1 MRGSCHSFA
10 RDPAPLS
17 RPCVL
22 CSPPRP
28 PAGLRVRWLEARRR
42 HGHSPLPA
50 GAATLPPGRAPRS
63 LAAVQPGAGRTAPPG
78 EHPAGGDTQGSAL
91 ALHLGHCMIL
101 ELQPKD
107 AEPDNCKR
115 LGANPS
121 KENIPSPHCLLS

>member
-63 LAAVQPGAGRTAPPG
+63 LAAVQPGAGRTAPPETRTKSERSSFQFIYSCG
-78 EHPAGGDTQGSAL
+78 EPPQ
-91 ALHLGHCMIL
+91 IL
-101 ELQPKD
+101 
-107 AEPDNCKR
+107 
-115 LGANPS
+115 
-121 KENIPSPHCLLS
+121 